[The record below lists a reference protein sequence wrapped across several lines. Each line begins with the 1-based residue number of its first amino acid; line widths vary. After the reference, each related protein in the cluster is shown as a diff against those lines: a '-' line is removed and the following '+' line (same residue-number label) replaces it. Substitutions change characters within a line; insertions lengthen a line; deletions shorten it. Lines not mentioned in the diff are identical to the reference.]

1 MAKPEIITGL
11 DIGSSQV
18 VAVVARNTIPTP
30 RPPKSS
36 ARPVS
41 RAPD

>member
-18 VAVVARNTIPTP
+18 VVSAV
-30 RPPKSS
+30 SS
-36 ARPVS
+36 SWELSAW
-41 RAPD
+41 

>member
-18 VAVVARNTIPTP
+18 VAVVAKHDPDSETTEVVGA
-30 RPPKSS
+30 
-36 ARPVS
+36 ARQ
-41 RAPD
+41 